1 MTFWW
6 ASQGKNYRVAIP
18 QGTLWSCPIVR
29 ADGRQVLR
37 SDRLPL
43 QAMQR
48 DDVVF
53 HYGKQYLRAISHVTA
68 PWVAAPRPPGYP
80 KIRSGDLDEG
90 WLVRVEPVVTGL
102 SIGFDELRDVVGS
115 GPGRPF
121 GKDGRPAQK
130 YLSTITD
137 AEASALLD
145 HIGAVVSDSV
155 DAAALTSLTLQTDI
169 PTHGTARVE
178 QAELRRRLLRSRS
191 EAPCV
196 LCHRVLPAHLLVAG
210 HVLPRNQLTDVERMD
225 FESVAV
231 LMCVL
236 GCDALYERGY
246 LTVKD
251 GLVNSG
257 RPAGTQAVA
266 ESVKGLV
273 GRSVEPTSSQQEG
286 FFAEH
291 AALDLGGPSRR
302 AFKR

>member
-6 ASQGKNYRVAIP
+6 ASQGKNHRVAIP

-29 ADGRQVLR
+29 ADGRETLR
-37 SDRLPL
+37 RDRLPL
-43 QAMQR
+43 QSMQR

-53 HYGKQYLRAISHVTA
+53 HYGNQYLRAVSRVAA

-80 KIRSGDLDEG
+80 KIRPGDRDEG
-90 WLVRVEPVVTGL
+90 WLVRVEPIATEL
-102 SIGFDELRDVVGS
+102 AIPFDELREVVGS

-121 GKDGRPAQK
+121 GRDGRPAQK
-130 YLSTITD
+130 YLSTITE

-145 HIGAVVSDSV
+145 LIGALVSDPV

-178 QAELRRRLLRSRS
+178 QAELRRRLLRSRN

-196 LCHRVLPAHLLVAG
+196 VCHRVLPAHLLVAG
-210 HVLPRNQLTDVERMD
+210 HVLPRNQLTDAERMD

-251 GLVNSG
+251 RLVHAG
-257 RPAGTQAVA
+257 RPAGSQAVA
-266 ESVKGLV
+266 ESIEALV
-273 GRSVEPTSSQQEG
+273 GRSVEPASSQQESL
-286 FFAEH
+286 FAEH
-291 AALDLGGPSRR
+291 AALHLGGPSRR
-302 AFKR
+302 AFER